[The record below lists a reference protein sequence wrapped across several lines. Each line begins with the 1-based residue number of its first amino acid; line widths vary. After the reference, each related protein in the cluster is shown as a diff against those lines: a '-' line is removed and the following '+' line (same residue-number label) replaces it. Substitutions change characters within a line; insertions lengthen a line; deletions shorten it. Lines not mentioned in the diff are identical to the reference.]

1 MAQGKILLQ
10 ADTFWTRIK
19 QQTEHALATDAMV
32 SIPTD
37 SEFVEQDCVCF
48 LVRIVSNLARK
59 DEVKQKPQIQNG
71 SAAKDFNPFL
81 PYEQDLFVADISDT
95 HVCILNKYNVAK
107 YHLLLITR
115 AFEEQESLLTL
126 ADFAAMWSCMAQF
139 DGLTFY
145 NSSKI
150 AGASQRH
157 KHLQLVPLP
166 LTPTGVRIPI
176 EPLLKSAQ
184 FHNSIATIPGFD
196 FVHAF
201 APLDSLW
208 KRSPFTAAETT
219 LECYHSLLQA
229 VGLENTQSRAYNL
242 LVTREWMLLVA
253 RSQECFASIP
263 VNSLGFAGTL
273 FVRNEEQMQTLKQ
286 YGPMTILKN
295 VAIPKN

>member
-37 SEFVEQDCVCF
+37 SEFVEQDGVCF

-59 DEVKQKPQIQNG
+59 DKVKQKPETQNG
-71 SAAKDFNPFL
+71 SGSKDFNPFL

-115 AFEEQESLLTL
+115 VFEEQESLLTL
-126 ADFAAMWSCMAQF
+126 ADFAAMWACMAEF

-166 LTPTGVRIPI
+166 LTPSGVRIPI
-176 EPLLKSAQ
+176 ESLLKSPQ

-201 APLDSLW
+201 AQLDFLW
-208 KRSPFTAAETT
+208 KRSPFTAAEAT

-273 FVRNEEQMQTLKQ
+273 FVRNEQQMQTLKQ
-286 YGPMTILKN
+286 YGPMSVLKN
-295 VAIPKN
+295 VAILRN

>member
-37 SEFVEQDCVCF
+37 SEFVEQDGICF

-59 DEVKQKPQIQNG
+59 DEVKQKPETQNG
-71 SAAKDFNPFL
+71 SVAKDFNPFL

-126 ADFAAMWSCMAQF
+126 ADFAAMWACMAQF

-145 NSSKI
+145 NSSRI

-166 LTPTGVRIPI
+166 LTPTGERIPI

-184 FHNSIATIPGFD
+184 FHNSIAIIPGFD

-201 APLDSLW
+201 VLLDSLW
-208 KRSPFTAAETT
+208 KRSPFAAAEAT
-219 LECYHSLLQA
+219 LEYYHSLLQA

-273 FVRNEEQMQTLKQ
+273 FVRNEQQMQTLKQ
-286 YGPMTILKN
+286 YGPMSVLKN
-295 VAIPKN
+295 VAITIN

>member
-19 QQTEHALATDAMV
+19 QQTEHALATNAMV

-37 SEFVEQDCVCF
+37 SEFVEQDGVCF
-48 LVRIVSNLARK
+48 LVRIVSNLTRK
-59 DEVKQKPQIQNG
+59 DEVKQKPETQNG

-81 PYEQDLFVADISDT
+81 PYEQNLFVADISDT

-150 AGASQRH
+150 AGASQQH

-176 EPLLKSAQ
+176 EPLLKSTQ

-201 APLDSLW
+201 VPLDYLW
-208 KRSPFTAAETT
+208 KRSPFAAAEAT

-273 FVRNEEQMQTLKQ
+273 FVRNEQQMQTLKE
-286 YGPMTILKN
+286 YGPMSVLKN
-295 VAIPKN
+295 VAIPRN